1 MTEIACGWRS
11 SETGS
16 VECPSSVPPSKRG
29 ILTFHWPAGMRVMRL
44 SRKSTVVPS
53 VSSHVVCMNKLDESC
68 KNDWCVIVS
77 TPSVTYRIPR
87 RTVPYTPV
95 PSPQRPGAASGSAG
109 CGVTQ
114 AQSRTARRQ
123 SLFSAQSPQPSR
135 LARAGRAGRRRGAG
149 SRLVSNSSP
158 RNRANLIINLHH
170 PHRKRL

>member
-87 RTVPYTPV
+87 RTVHAR
-95 PSPQRPGAASGSAG
+95 PQPPAPRGGLRVRGVRGHTGSEPDSAASESLQ
-109 CGVTQ
+109 C
-114 AQSRTARRQ
+114 SEPTAEPPGKGRPRG
-123 SLFSAQSPQPSR
+123 R
-135 LARAGRAGRRRGAG
+135 EAGRGLASG
-149 SRLVSNSSP
+149 
-158 RNRANLIINLHH
+158 
-170 PHRKRL
+170 